1 VTEPPPLPPEV
12 VKASAVPNVP
22 DVDETISD
30 ACEAVLKVKVTVGLV
45 PASYPP
51 PAAIVALIR
60 QVPKLDAVIVAVFE
74 EFEST
79 QLVAVPPAAIA
90 YVIAP
95 LPRLS
100 VVLIERACEYG

>member
-1 VTEPPPLPPEV
+1 M
-12 VKASAVPNVP
+12 VKVSGVPNVP
-22 DVDETISD
+22 DVDETVSA
-30 ACEAVLKVKVTVGLV
+30 ACEAVLKVNVAEELV

-74 EFEST
+74 EFESA
-79 QLVAVPPAAIA
+79 QLVAVPPDAIA

-100 VVLIERACEYG
+100 VVLIESACE